1 MKYILYKTTNLVNNY
16 FYIGVHKTETPMTFD
31 KYLGNGIYIN
41 RPNTY
46 EKAKTALQKAVKEFG
61 VKCFNRVTLAIFD
74 TAEEAYAA
82 EKLIVNDLFLARSDV
97 YNMIKGGIINKV
109 QGQQI
114 HKYSADTGKYIET
127 YNSITDAAKSV
138 NSNGST
144 ISHSVNLRFAVRG
157 FVFDF
162 NKYDI
167 IDLSLYNFK
176 KQQTVYR
183 YTKDGK
189 FDCDFQSLTQAGQNS
204 LETSAIYIQKAAI
217 LGYLVKDTYYFS
229 FYKEESFDKARMLQ
243 IKNRP
248 VYKYDKNGNYL
259 QSYQTQEKAEK
270 ENKFSN
276 ITKSIK
282 FKRLDENNFYW
293 SLELLPKYNVPIK
306 HSAKK
311 VAKLDENGNIIQ
323 IWNSSNLCAKEVG
336 TAVKNVLR
344 GKYEMHKGFKY
355 KYINN

>member
-1 MKYILYKTTNLVNNY
+1 
-16 FYIGVHKTETPMTFD
+16 
-31 KYLGNGIYIN
+31 
-41 RPNTY
+41 
-46 EKAKTALQKAVKEFG
+46 
-61 VKCFNRVTLAIFD
+61 
-74 TAEEAYAA
+74 
-82 EKLIVNDLFLARSDV
+82 
-97 YNMIKGGIINKV
+97 
-109 QGQQI
+109 
-114 HKYSADTGKYIET
+114 
-127 YNSITDAAKSV
+127 
-138 NSNGST
+138 
-144 ISHSVNLRFAVRG
+144 
-157 FVFDF
+157 
-162 NKYDI
+162 
-167 IDLSLYNFK
+167 
-176 KQQTVYR
+176 
-183 YTKDGK
+183 
-189 FDCDFQSLTQAGQNS
+189 
-204 LETSAIYIQKAAI
+204 
-217 LGYLVKDTYYFS
+217 
-229 FYKEESFDKARMLQ
+229 MLQ

-248 VYKYDKNGNYL
+248 VYKYDKDGNYL

-293 SLELLPKYNVPIK
+293 SLELLPKYNVPSK